1 MERSI
6 ILRRLN
12 RYKCYFTSKQ
22 ISEHLLPLWP
32 ITRRALVTTVFATVF
47 TTEIKN
53 RITNIV
59 KTNYNMNDK
68 DIFNIKELIKFL
80 EDNHTKE
87 NGYKFQ
93 IRVIVNKTLNG
104 KFKVINL
111 TQDGFDKVSNVL
123 YSLIQKDIDDD
134 TEDLISLDLT
144 KNRL

>member
-22 ISEHLLPLWP
+22 ISEHLPPLWP

-59 KTNYNMNDK
+59 KTNYNMKDK

-93 IRVIVNKTLNG
+93 IRIIVNKTLNG

-111 TQDGFDKVSNVL
+111 TQDGFDKVSNAL

>member
-22 ISEHLLPLWP
+22 ISEHLPPLWP

-93 IRVIVNKTLNG
+93 IRIIVNKTLNG

-111 TQDGFDKVSNVL
+111 TQDGFDKVSNAL
-123 YSLIQKDIDDD
+123 YSLIQKNIDDD

>member
-22 ISEHLLPLWP
+22 ISEHLPPLWP
-32 ITRRALVTTVFATVF
+32 ITRRALVTTVFETVF

-80 EDNHTKE
+80 EDNHTEE

-111 TQDGFDKVSNVL
+111 TQDGFDKVSNAL

>member
-12 RYKCYFTSKQ
+12 RYKCYFISKR
-22 ISEHLLPLWP
+22 ISEHLPPLWP
-32 ITRRALVTTVFATVF
+32 ITRRALVTTVFETVF

>member
-22 ISEHLLPLWP
+22 ISEHLPPLWP

-111 TQDGFDKVSNVL
+111 TQDGFDKVSNAL
-123 YSLIQKDIDDD
+123 YSLIQKNIDDD

>member
-22 ISEHLLPLWP
+22 ISEHLPPLWP

-80 EDNHTKE
+80 EDNHTEE

-123 YSLIQKDIDDD
+123 YSLIQKDIEDDL
-134 TEDLISLDLT
+134 EDLISLDLT

>member
-1 MERSI
+1 
-6 ILRRLN
+6 
-12 RYKCYFTSKQ
+12 
-22 ISEHLLPLWP
+22 LWP

-111 TQDGFDKVSNVL
+111 TQDGFDKVSNAL
-123 YSLIQKDIDDD
+123 YSLIQKDIEDDLK
-134 TEDLISLDLT
+134 DLVSLDLT

>member
-12 RYKCYFTSKQ
+12 RYKCYFISKR
-22 ISEHLLPLWP
+22 ISEHLPPLWP
-32 ITRRALVTTVFATVF
+32 ITRRALVTTVFTTVF

-53 RITNIV
+53 YITNII
-59 KTNYNMNDK
+59 KINFNMNDK

-80 EDNHTKE
+80 KDNHTKE

-104 KFKVINL
+104 KL
-111 TQDGFDKVSNVL
+111 VL
-123 YSLIQKDIDDD
+123 GSAGSKYTHTLK
-134 TEDLISLDLT
+134 
-144 KNRL
+144 KGMK

>member
-22 ISEHLLPLWP
+22 ISEHLPPLWP

-111 TQDGFDKVSNVL
+111 TQDGFDKVSNAL

>member
-1 MERSI
+1 
-6 ILRRLN
+6 
-12 RYKCYFTSKQ
+12 
-22 ISEHLLPLWP
+22 
-32 ITRRALVTTVFATVF
+32 
-47 TTEIKN
+47 
-53 RITNIV
+53 
-59 KTNYNMNDK
+59 MNDK

-87 NGYKFQ
+87 NNYKFQ
-93 IRVIVNKTLNG
+93 IRIIVNKTLNG

-111 TQDGFDKVSNVL
+111 TQDGFDKVSNAL

>member
-1 MERSI
+1 MKKTLVTMAS
-6 ILRRLN
+6 
-12 RYKCYFTSKQ
+12 
-22 ISEHLLPLWP
+22 
-32 ITRRALVTTVFATVF
+32 ALVLTMAVAAPASARDGFYVALRGGNTD
-47 TTEIKN
+47 
-53 RITNIV
+53 
-59 KTNYNMNDK
+59 YNMNDK

-111 TQDGFDKVSNVL
+111 TQDGFDKVSNAL
-123 YSLIQKDIDDD
+123 YSLIQKDIEDDL
-134 TEDLISLDLT
+134 EDLASLDLT

>member
-22 ISEHLLPLWP
+22 ISEHLPPLWP

-93 IRVIVNKTLNG
+93 IRIIVNKTLNG

-111 TQDGFDKVSNVL
+111 TQDGFDKVSNAL

>member
-22 ISEHLLPLWP
+22 ISEHLPPLWP

-47 TTEIKN
+47 TTEIKK

-80 EDNHTKE
+80 EDNHTEE

-111 TQDGFDKVSNVL
+111 TQDGFDKVSNAL

>member
-12 RYKCYFTSKQ
+12 RYKCYFISKR
-22 ISEHLLPLWP
+22 ISEHLSPLWP
-32 ITRRALVTTVFATVF
+32 ITRRALVTTVF

-53 RITNIV
+53 YITNII
-59 KTNYNMNDK
+59 KINFNMNDK

-80 EDNHTKE
+80 EDNRTKE

-111 TQDGFDKVSNVL
+111 TQDGFDKVSNAL

>member
-22 ISEHLLPLWP
+22 ISEHLPPLWP

-80 EDNHTKE
+80 EDNHTEE

-111 TQDGFDKVSNVL
+111 TQDGFDKVSNAL
-123 YSLIQKDIDDD
+123 YSLIQKDIKDDL
-134 TEDLISLDLT
+134 EDLISLDLT

>member
-12 RYKCYFTSKQ
+12 RYKCYFISKR
-22 ISEHLLPLWP
+22 ISEHPLPLWP
-32 ITRRALVTTVFATVF
+32 ITRRALVTTVFTTVF

-53 RITNIV
+53 YITNII
-59 KTNYNMNDK
+59 KINFNMNDK

-111 TQDGFDKVSNVL
+111 TQDGFDKVSNAL

-134 TEDLISLDLT
+134 TEDLISLDLA

>member
-22 ISEHLLPLWP
+22 ISEHLPPLWP

-80 EDNHTKE
+80 EDNHTEK

-111 TQDGFDKVSNVL
+111 TQDGFDKVSNAL
-123 YSLIQKDIDDD
+123 YSLIQKDIEDDL
-134 TEDLISLDLT
+134 EDLISLDLT